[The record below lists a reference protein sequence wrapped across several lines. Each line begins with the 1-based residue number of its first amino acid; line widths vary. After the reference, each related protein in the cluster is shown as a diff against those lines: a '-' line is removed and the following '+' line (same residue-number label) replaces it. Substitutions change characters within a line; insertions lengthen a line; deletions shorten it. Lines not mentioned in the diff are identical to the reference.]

1 MHVEM
6 HQN

>member
-6 HQN
+6 